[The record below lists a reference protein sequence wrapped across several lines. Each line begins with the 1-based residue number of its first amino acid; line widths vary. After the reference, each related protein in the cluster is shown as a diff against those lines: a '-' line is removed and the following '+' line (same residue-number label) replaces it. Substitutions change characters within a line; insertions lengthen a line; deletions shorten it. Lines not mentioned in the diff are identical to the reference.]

1 MSTSCFT
8 EEPVPK
14 KVKNKRGANQ
24 YSTLEANKTFQCDM
38 CEKKFMSTNSLR
50 VHKKFNCH
58 DKIKAFFCEL
68 CGKNYSRK
76 QKNLTN
82 TSMLFM
88 KRKKIISVKFVA
100 KVFLGKTHVGNM
112 KSSCMV
118 IYQNFNVNIVAIL
131 PKPNLS
137 SMHIIR
143 ESTNTRLTNSYV
155 TKCTMESNVNCR
167 FRLEPTFISKFTSYF
182 FH

>member
-58 DKIKAFFCEL
+58 DKIKAFFVKSAE
-68 CGKNYSRK
+68 KTIVENR
-76 QKNLTN
+76 NLTN

-100 KVFLGKTHVGNM
+100 KIFLGKTHVGNM
-112 KSSCMV
+112 
-118 IYQNFNVNIVAIL
+118 
-131 PKPNLS
+131 
-137 SMHIIR
+137 
-143 ESTNTRLTNSYV
+143 
-155 TKCTMESNVNCR
+155 
-167 FRLEPTFISKFTSYF
+167 
-182 FH
+182 